1 MLRWLSLLLF
11 FLPSIASA
19 HDSWLAQKSESEF
32 AFCTGESFPRS
43 ENATKAH
50 RVKSWVWIDAVG
62 KSRPLSNWA
71 PKEQE
76 LIVAG
81 KVAPGAQVVAISLHP
96 HFIEL
101 APVEFNEYVVEEG
114 AKHVLEARQKANL
127 VDQPGREYY
136 SKAAKVAL
144 GDGRGAQAIVGHPL
158 ELVLASPV
166 IAPPGRTTEFRVLF
180 EGKPKSGVRVS
191 LGKEG
196 MAAHAYSATEV
207 SDAQGVV
214 RFQIAEAGQH
224 FLRAQLMR
232 ARDPKSK
239 VGRPPRSPDG
249 KVAGDAE
256 WESFWASLTFKV
268 AS

>member
-1 MLRWLSLLLF
+1 MFWRLCLLL
-11 FLPSIASA
+11 LLAPSLARA

-32 AFCTGESFPRS
+32 AFCTGERFPIS
-43 ENATKAH
+43 ENATKVH

-62 KSRPLSNWA
+62 KSRPLSGWA
-71 PKEQE
+71 PKELE
-76 LIVAG
+76 LVVSG
-81 KVAPGAQVVAISLHP
+81 KIAPGAQAVALQLRP

-101 APVEFNEYVVEEG
+101 APVEFNQYVVEEG
-114 AKHVLEARQKANL
+114 AKHVLEARQTANL
-127 VDQPGREYY
+127 VDRPGREYY
-136 SKAAKVAL
+136 TKAAKLAL
-144 GDGRGAQAIVGHPL
+144 GDGRGAQAIAGHPL

-180 EGKPKSGVRVS
+180 EGKPMSGVRVS

-196 MAAHAYSATEV
+196 MKEHEYSATEV
-207 SDAQGVV
+207 SDAQGIV
-214 RFQIAEAGQH
+214 RFKIAERGLH

-239 VGRPPRSPDG
+239 VGRPPASPEG
-249 KVAGDAE
+249 KAAPDAE

-268 AS
+268 AG